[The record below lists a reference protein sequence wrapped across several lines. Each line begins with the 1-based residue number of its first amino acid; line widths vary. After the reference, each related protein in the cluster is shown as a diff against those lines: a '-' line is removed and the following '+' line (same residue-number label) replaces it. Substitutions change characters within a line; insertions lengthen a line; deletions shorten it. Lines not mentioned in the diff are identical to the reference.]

1 MRPLWRTYAKGAEG
15 IIFVLDSADHDTL
28 EEAKMELVQ
37 ICKSTDMNT
46 LPILI
51 LANKQDLPNAFTLS
65 QLNYYFLNGSGTD
78 SALDNCHLNKQQ
90 VKIVG
95 ACAITGDGLDEGLEI
110 LYDMIVNKKQHK
122 SKSKR

>member
-1 MRPLWRTYAKGAEG
+1 
-15 IIFVLDSADHDTL
+15 
-28 EEAKMELVQ
+28 
-37 ICKSTDMNT
+37 MNT

-51 LANKQDLPNAFTLS
+51 LANKQDLPNAFTLNE
-65 QLNYYFLNGSGTD
+65 LNYYFLNGGNGGAVD
-78 SALDNCHLNKQQ
+78 SSSLENCHLNKQH